1 VILVDQPADDGPAV
15 DPGRHVDGSACVVH
29 RRVKGLASVRA
40 MMVVVGLELG
50 KNGAQ
55 VPFTVDQQMIQ
66 AFPA

>member
-1 VILVDQPADDGPAV
+1 
-15 DPGRHVDGSACVVH
+15 
-29 RRVKGLASVRA
+29 VKGLASVRA